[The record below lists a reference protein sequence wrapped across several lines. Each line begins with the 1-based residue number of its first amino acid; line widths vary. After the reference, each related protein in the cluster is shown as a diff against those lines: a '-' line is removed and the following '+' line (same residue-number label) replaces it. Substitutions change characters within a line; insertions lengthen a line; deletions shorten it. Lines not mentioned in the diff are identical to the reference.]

1 MKRKILT
8 AGVGALALGAAV
20 LAFSAGPAA
29 AAYTAQVQD
38 GTLDIVGDNASDK
51 LALLLAP
58 GAPGTLLLDVGEDG
72 TADFSFDRSTFTAI
86 DVQAGG
92 GDDEVVVDQIDG
104 TFTDDTITIDGGR
117 GDDTIRGGDGDDV
130 LIGGSGDDVVSG
142 GRGNDTIQLGGGED
156 ETAWNPGDAS
166 DSIDGGGGR
175 DRLDF
180 NGSNAAEHIAL
191 SSSGGNAVLTRDVA
205 AVTMTLHDVDTVAIT
220 TLGSADTVTVGDLT
234 GSGTKHVAVDLGGA
248 DLAPDTVVV
257 QETSDA
263 DMIDLDSTNGA
274 QIVDGNGA
282 DVQVTGG
289 EAANDVFEIDTLGG
303 DDTVSDSVAVP
314 GTIPFLV
321 DGGDGSDTVRYSGTQ
336 AADQIGV
343 ASIGTGVVAFTPNGA
358 PVETKNVENLQVS
371 GLGGDDTVT
380 AQNGIAGF
388 TALTIDGGDGNDT
401 IHGGDGNDVLL
412 GGSGDDVVDGGR
424 GNDQAQLGSGD
435 DHFVWDPGDA
445 SDTVD
450 GQGGDDTLDF
460 NGSNAGEQIALSA
473 GAGSHVTLTRD
484 VAAVT
489 MDLKNIATV
498 NLRTLGSPD
507 TVSVGDLAGTGIKAV
522 NVDLG
527 TDGAS
532 DVVAVNGTSRKDNV
546 QVTNSGSQ
554 VSVSGLAAVTTIS
567 GSEPALDTLRVQTL
581 DGKDTVTVAP
591 GVAGLI
597 TPIVDLGNQ

>member
-1 MKRKILT
+1 MNRKTLT

-20 LAFSAGPAA
+20 LAFAAGPAA

-38 GTLDIVGDNASDK
+38 GTLNIVGDNASDK
-51 LALLLAP
+51 LALRLAP
-58 GAPGTLLLDVGEDG
+58 GSPGTLQLDVGEDG

-104 TFTDDTITIDGGR
+104 TFTDDALTIDGGR
-117 GDDTIRGGDGDDV
+117 GDDTIRGGDGADL

-142 GRGNDTIQLGGGED
+142 GRGNDTIQLGGGDD

-180 NGSNAAEHIAL
+180 NGSNASEHIAV
-191 SSSGGNAVLTRDVA
+191 SSDGGNAVLTRDVA
-205 AVTMTLHDVDTVAIT
+205 SVTMTLEDVDTVAIA

-234 GSGTKHVAVDLGGA
+234 GTGTRHVAVDLGGA

-257 QETSDA
+257 QETGGA
-263 DMIDLDSTNGA
+263 DRVDLESSNGA
-274 QIVDGNGA
+274 QSVDGDGV
-282 DVQVTGG
+282 DVQVAGG
-289 EAANDVFEIDTLGG
+289 EADKDVFEVDTLGG
-303 DDTVSDSVAVP
+303 DDTVSGGVAVP

-336 AADQIGV
+336 ADDQIGV
-343 ASIGTGVVAFTPNGA
+343 ASIGAGVDVFAPNA
-358 PVETKNVENLQVS
+358 ASVEAKNVESLQVS
-371 GLGGDDTVT
+371 GLGGNDTIT
-380 AQNGIAGF
+380 AQNGIAGL

-401 IHGGDGNDVLL
+401 IRGGDGDDVLL
-412 GGSGDDVVDGGR
+412 GGSGNDVVDGGR
-424 GNDQAQLGSGD
+424 GNDQVQLGSGD

-445 SDTVD
+445 SDSVD
-450 GQGGDDTLDF
+450 GQSGSDTLDF
-460 NGSNAGEQIALSA
+460 NGSNAGEQIALST
-473 GAGSHVTLTRD
+473 GAGSHATLTRD
-484 VAAVT
+484 IAAVT
-489 MDLKNIATV
+489 MDLTNIATV

-532 DVVAVNGTSRKDNV
+532 DVVVVNGTSRSDNV
-546 QVTNSGSQ
+546 QVASSGSQ
-554 VSVSGLAAVTTIS
+554 VAVNGLAAVTTVS

-597 TPIVDLGNQ
+597 TPVVDLGNQ